1 MTIAET
7 LLPELDHETGVT
19 RRVLAR
25 VPGEQHAWKPHVRSM
40 SLGQLAA
47 HVGHLFTWGVV
58 TLETEALDLDDPAV
72 REMQATPFTTTAALL
87 ETFDRHAVR
96 FRRALAAA
104 SDGELLVPW
113 TLKKAG
119 GSMFTMPRVSVVRSM
134 VLNHSVHHRGQ
145 LSVYLRLLDVPLP
158 PIYGPTADEQ

>member
-19 RRVLAR
+19 RRLLAR

-40 SLGQLAA
+40 SLGRLAV
-47 HVGHLFTWGVV
+47 HIGHLFTWGVV
-58 TLETEALDLDDPAV
+58 TLGTEACDLDDPAV
-72 REMQATPFTTTAALL
+72 QAMQASPFTTTDALLAAFDQKASQFRAALA
-87 ETFDRHAVR
+87 TAT
-96 FRRALAAA
+96 
-104 SDGELLVPW
+104 DGELLVPW
-113 TLKKAG
+113 TLKKSG
-119 GSMFTMPRVSVVRSM
+119 GSLFTMPRVSVLRSM

-158 PIYGPTADEQ
+158 AIYGPTADEQ